1 MSELTAEQRRE
12 LVAGIRLWRH
22 EPWTFAHQVLQ
33 QDDDDPWQD
42 EFYHALVGLYPDG
55 RPMPEEERRLRFAL
69 AACKGPGKSASL
81 AGAMWWFKLCFPDS
95 KVVATSITGDNLRAN
110 LWTEL
115 AVWQQ
120 HSRLLTAA
128 YEWTEDFVYERGRR
142 ETSYMMAL
150 EWQRSANPE
159 QMANSLAGLHANFIM
174 AVADESGGIP
184 RRVFGSLD
192 AVLANHDPDE
202 GRIAYFLQAGNTTTT
217 DGPLY
222 DACTKD
228 HKFWWVKKITGD
240 PLRADRAKRVSK
252 EWAQAQIDMHPGG
265 REHPWVKVNVLGEFP
280 PGGANNLIALAD
292 CQNAEARTV
301 RPELWMNDPKVM
313 GVDVA
318 RFGDDETALCFRQ
331 GLMMFRFKC
340 FRNQSLMA
348 IAGQVA
354 ISIDRWKPHAVF
366 IDDTGVGAG
375 VVDRLVQLRYAVTAV
390 ANGSAALGFS
400 HVEWKLKNRREECW
414 WQLADWLKRGCMPK
428 DSQLVADLV
437 GPTYKFTA
445 DNRLELESK
454 KDMKKRGLPSPNRGD
469 AAALTFAEP
478 VPHTGLRSV
487 ADRVEEDRVM
497 QERQRGHHGGGRA
510 PGRGNHYN
518 PIARRSH

>member
-1 MSELTAEQRRE
+1 MSPEAAQ
-12 LVAGIRLWRH
+12 IRLWRH

-42 EFYHALVGLYPDG
+42 EFYHALVGLYRDG
-55 RPMPEEERRLRFAL
+55 TPMPEEERRRRFAL
-69 AACKGPGKSASL
+69 AACKGPGKSAALS
-81 AGAMWWFKLCFPDS
+81 GAMWWFKVCFPDS
-95 KVVATSITGDNLRAN
+95 KVVATSITGANLRAN

-120 HSRLLTAA
+120 HSRLLMAA
-128 YEWTEDFVYERGRR
+128 YEWTEDFVYEKGRR
-142 ETSYMMAL
+142 QTSYMMAL
-150 EWQRSANPE
+150 EWQRSASPE
-159 QMANSLAGLHANFIM
+159 QMANNIAGLHANYIM
-174 AVADESGGIP
+174 AAVDESGGVP
-184 RRVFGSLD
+184 RKVFGAFD
-192 AVLANHDPDE
+192 AVLANVDE
-202 GRIAYFLQAGNTTTT
+202 EAGRIAYVLQAGNCTTT

-228 HKFWWVKKITGD
+228 RKFWWVKNISGD

-292 CQNAEARTV
+292 CQKAQDRRISER
-301 RPELWMNDPKVM
+301 LWRQDPKVM
-313 GVDVA
+313 GVDPA

-331 GLMMFRFKC
+331 GLMMFKLKC
-340 FRNQSLMA
+340 FRNQDLMQS
-348 IAGQVA
+348 AGQIA
-354 ISIDRWKPHAVF
+354 ISIDRFKPHAVF
-366 IDDTGVGAG
+366 VEVNGLGAG
-375 VVDRLVQLRYAVTAV
+375 IVDRLVQLRYAVTAV
-390 ANGSAALGFS
+390 DMGATALGFS
-400 HVEWKLKNRREECW
+400 HIEWKLKNRREECW
-414 WQLADWLKRGCMPK
+414 WQYADWTKRGCMPAS
-428 DSQLVADLV
+428 DSQLVADSV

-445 DNRLELESK
+445 DNRIELESK
-454 KDMKKRGLPSPNRGD
+454 KDMKKRGLPSPNRAD

-497 QERQRGHHGGGRA
+497 HERQRGRHGG

-518 PIARRSH
+518 PIARRR